1 MRFFMK
7 KIFLFLMIV
16 FCLFV
21 FSCSGGGGGDDGN
34 EAPVIHDF
42 SLFADPGDVI
52 ETTNYSIGDVIYLS
66 FVVYDED
73 KDVKAAVLSVKDAT
87 TLAVVEPE
95 TEVAMDK
102 QTDKEE
108 VYYTYFSPEEAGS
121 FKIYLY
127 VKDKA
132 GNTSNLLSKNL
143 TVN

>member
-1 MRFFMK
+1 MK
-7 KIFLFLMIV
+7 KYLILITILCSLMVI
-16 FCLFV
+16 
-21 FSCSGGGGGDDGN
+21 SCSSSGGGGGD
-34 EAPVIHDF
+34 EAPVIHDL

-52 ETTNYSIGDVIYLS
+52 ETTNYSIGDVIYLA

-73 KDVKAAVLSVKDAT
+73 KDVKSAVLSVKDAT
-87 TLAVVEPE
+87 TLAVIEPE

-108 VYYTYFSPEEAGS
+108 VYYTYFSPDEAGT

>member
-1 MRFFMK
+1 MK
-7 KIFLFLMIV
+7 K
-16 FCLFV
+16 CLFFITLLCSLIV
-21 FSCSGGGGGDDGN
+21 ISCGSSGGGGGD
-34 EAPVIHDF
+34 EAPVIRDL
-42 SLFADPGDVI
+42 SLFADPGDVL
-52 ETTNYSIGDVIYLS
+52 ETTTFNVGDVVYLA

-73 KDVKAAVLSVKDAT
+73 KDVKSAVLSVKDAT

-132 GNTSNLLSKNL
+132 GNTSNLLSKNI
-143 TVN
+143 TIN

>member
-1 MRFFMK
+1 MK
-7 KIFLFLMIV
+7 KYLILFTIFCSLLV
-16 FCLFV
+16 T
-21 FSCSGGGGGDDGN
+21 SCSSSGGGGGD
-34 EAPVIHDF
+34 EAPVIHDL

-52 ETTNYSIGDVIYLS
+52 ETTNYSIGDVIYLA

-73 KDVKAAVLSVKDAT
+73 KDVKSAVLSVKDAT
-87 TLAVVEPE
+87 TLDVIEPE
-95 TEVAMDK
+95 NEVAMDK

-108 VYYTYFSPEEAGS
+108 VYYTYFSPDEAGT

>member
-1 MRFFMK
+1 MK
-7 KIFLFLMIV
+7 KYLILFTIFCSLLV
-16 FCLFV
+16 T
-21 FSCSGGGGGDDGN
+21 SCSSSGGGGGD
-34 EAPVIHDF
+34 EAPVIHDL

-52 ETTNYSIGDVIYLS
+52 ETTNYSIGDVIYLA

-73 KDVKAAVLSVKDAT
+73 KDVKSAVLSVKDAT
-87 TLAVVEPE
+87 TLAVIEPE

-108 VYYTYFSPEEAGS
+108 VYYTYFSPDEAGT